1 MVIIIAPIYQKSKVR
16 QEKEGDHVGIR
27 DSADSGKG
35 NDDTGTGDT
44 DIDDT
49 DIGDTDI
56 DDTAAGDDRATY
68 HGVGSHIVVSP
79 LFILLKK

>member
-1 MVIIIAPIYQKSKVR
+1 M
-16 QEKEGDHVGIR
+16 GIR

-49 DIGDTDI
+49 DIDDTD
-56 DDTAAGDDRATY
+56 AGDDRATY